1 MTCSEQSQRVSA
13 ELTLRKSGRA
23 EISIFGN
30 EPATP
35 KQVAVSVMKLSKA
48 FPQMSIDFFNLLS
61 ERIAA
66 KKISAD
72 RLDYAVNHIIDN
84 YTYQKLTIAD
94 IMSIDSRVEVMSY
107 AEMTAECKKRGCST
121 DDYAPLFMGENKKP
135 FWIHQADKV
144 KYNIPDR
151 L

>member
-1 MTCSEQSQRVSA
+1 
-13 ELTLRKSGRA
+13 
-23 EISIFGN
+23 
-30 EPATP
+30 
-35 KQVAVSVMKLSKA
+35 
-48 FPQMSIDFFNLLS
+48 MSIDFFNLLS
-61 ERIAA
+61 ERITARN
-66 KKISAD
+66 ISAD

-121 DDYAPLFMGENKKP
+121 DDYAPLFMGENEKP
-135 FWIHQADKV
+135 FWVHKSDKV
-144 KYNIPDR
+144 RYNIPNR